1 MYYCRKCPLLTF
13 GSIKICAEMCNLI
26 IETALKNQKQIFGL
40 YLKASFLKYLFNLK
54 SLFDIKKKEN
64 KEEGNI
70 FWYVPIESYVKQ
82 YYVIIVLWYS

>member
-26 IETALKNQKQIFGL
+26 IETAFKNQKQIFGL

-54 SLFDIKKKEN
+54 SLFDIKKKRKIKK
-64 KEEGNI
+64 KEISSGMC
-70 FWYVPIESYVKQ
+70 Q
-82 YYVIIVLWYS
+82 